1 MQLAIVNPKKRRK
14 GKAKARKAKT
24 RVRVRRANPVK
35 AIKRRRRPTKRAAST
50 AARTLRRR
58 RRNPSGLKGL
68 DLMNRVMPAV
78 TGAAGAVA
86 VDMAIDALGD
96 NLPDALRTGWGKVAA
111 KAGVAILAGVALEK
125 TKVLSPATRNEL
137 VAGALTVTAFQ
148 AYQSEI
154 APRIGSGF
162 SFAPA
167 PAAATAAKGYQIG
180 TLAGYQAGTLAAM
193 PNSGMVLPFG
203 TPSGARQFI

>member
-1 MQLAIVNPKKRRK
+1 MQLAIINPKRRK
-14 GKAKARKAKT
+14 GKGKARKAKA
-24 RVRVRRANPVK
+24 RVRRSNPVAK
-35 AIKRRRRPTKRAAST
+35 VKKHRRKRPTRVAASR
-50 AARTLRRR
+50 AGRTLRRR
-58 RRNPSGLKGL
+58 RRNPSGLKGMA
-68 DLMNRVMPAV
+68 LMNRVMPAV

-96 NLPDALRTGWGKVAA
+96 NLPDMLRTGWGKVAA
-111 KAGVAILAGVALEK
+111 KAGVAILAGIALEK

-203 TPSGARQFI
+203 TPSGARQFV